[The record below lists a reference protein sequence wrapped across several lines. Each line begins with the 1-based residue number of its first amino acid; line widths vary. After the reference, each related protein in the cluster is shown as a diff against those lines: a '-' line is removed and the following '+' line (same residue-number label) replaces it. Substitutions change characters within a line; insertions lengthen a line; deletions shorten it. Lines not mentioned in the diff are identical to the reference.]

1 MLPASPRRSWPTS
14 LLLGAPSLIP
24 RGILRPFVAPAHD
37 VSPLAHSLPLYLSTS
52 SRHTQQTQ
60 KPKPLAPHEQSA
72 REHNTHHHVPNSN
85 DTVSCGQGPKRPPRL
100 ASGLPAGCLPPQRSV
115 LLELCL
121 AASGRPHLLARC
133 GCNSRSD
140 QSTVSGWCSG
150 MFGGAGAAVCG
161 VGLVQKRGR

>member
-85 DTVSCGQGPKRPPRL
+85 DTVGWVGGAAGTAEK
-100 ASGLPAGCLPPQRSV
+100 LPAQKPKPYQREKATSIPWWNFRCSRLQLQ
-115 LLELCL
+115 LLKPFLKS
-121 AASGRPHLLARC
+121 AVGASLREAWTFVEGRPRAR
-133 GCNSRSD
+133 G
-140 QSTVSGWCSG
+140 SG
-150 MFGGAGAAVCG
+150 A
-161 VGLVQKRGR
+161 QTTRTR

>member
-85 DTVSCGQGPKRPPRL
+85 DTVGWVGGAAGTAEK
-100 ASGLPAGCLPPQRSV
+100 LPAQKPKPYQREKATSIPWWNFRSSICARNSASACACSAQHQQPPKVRQ
-115 LLELCL
+115 ENM
-121 AASGRPHLLARC
+121 RPIRKK
-133 GCNSRSD
+133 
-140 QSTVSGWCSG
+140 T
-150 MFGGAGAAVCG
+150 
-161 VGLVQKRGR
+161 

>member
-85 DTVSCGQGPKRPPRL
+85 DTVGWVGGAAGTAEK
-100 ASGLPAGCLPPQRSV
+100 LPAQKPKPYQREKATSIPWWNFRFHKSSRILYIYNYVAACAVRDRSRGHESNPHFDSSNSSLP
-115 LLELCL
+115 
-121 AASGRPHLLARC
+121 
-133 GCNSRSD
+133 
-140 QSTVSGWCSG
+140 T
-150 MFGGAGAAVCG
+150 
-161 VGLVQKRGR
+161 

>member
-85 DTVSCGQGPKRPPRL
+85 DTVGWLGGAAGTAEK
-100 ASGLPAGCLPPQRSV
+100 LPAQKPKPYQREKATSIPWWNFRWRENFSLKIECAAVDARCQLGGGRADGCVKRS
-115 LLELCL
+115 CNL
-121 AASGRPHLLARC
+121 AAL
-133 GCNSRSD
+133 
-140 QSTVSGWCSG
+140 QV
-150 MFGGAGAAVCG
+150 
-161 VGLVQKRGR
+161 